1 MRSAR
6 AGALASWGMQ
16 AEVLATLLRRRPEI
30 RQAWE
35 VLLRTER
42 ASTPMANPDTLVYM
56 MDLTLDEVLKVLGE
70 TKTPPGARAEQPEC
84 PCGLN
89 PMLVYFAAMRQVLT
103 EALVLAQAAL
113 PGQRSR
119 QRETDLALLTHAAD
133 QVSVREIAAFCS
145 LCQRRESGRRGAVN
159 PLAVSG
165 GCFAGDA
172 AENPIELGE

>member
-1 MRSAR
+1 MRSVR
-6 AGALASWGMQ
+6 RCGLASWGMQ
-16 AEVLATLLRRRPEI
+16 ADVLATLVRRRPEI

-56 MDLTLDEVLKVLGE
+56 MDLTLDEILKVLHE
-70 TKTPPGARAEQPEC
+70 VKTPPGARGEQPEC

-113 PGQRSR
+113 PSQSPR

-133 QVSVREIAAFCS
+133 QVSGREVVAFCS
-145 LCQRRESGRRGAVN
+145 LCQRRSSAGGAVN
-159 PLAVSG
+159 ALAVSG
-165 GCFAGDA
+165 GRLTCDA
-172 AENPIELGE
+172 AEDAIELGE